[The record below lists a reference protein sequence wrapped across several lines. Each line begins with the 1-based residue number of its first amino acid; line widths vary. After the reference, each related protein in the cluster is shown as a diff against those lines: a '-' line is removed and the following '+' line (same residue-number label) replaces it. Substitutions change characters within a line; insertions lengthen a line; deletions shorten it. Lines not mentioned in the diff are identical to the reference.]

1 MSRSRRGREEE
12 TQPNNF
18 KTLLNCCF
26 GSSGCAFPGFPPV
39 RESTTSR
46 LMYTLYLFLGT
57 GLSCALLS
65 ETVEDKLMQRSGF
78 KDFCVKIKAGD
89 NCKILLEYLAVYR
102 ICFSMAL
109 FFMFFMIA
117 TYGVKTSKSARGL
130 LHNGFWFFKTLL
142 LCGLIVAAFY
152 LPNIGEFAEIGMY
165 IGFIGAA
172 LFILFQLL
180 LLIDFAASWNHSWSE
195 KMKNNNT
202 ILWFILLSVFII
214 IFYLGVIVGIYI
226 LVTQFALD
234 KHCTMN
240 LYFIIIN
247 SAICLILTLL
257 MMLPCVRK
265 KQSDCCL
272 LQSSIISLYIIYL
285 TWTAMSIEPPVI
297 DEIPNGVN
305 PETGRTQYKYN
316 KTFCGPGDSVISN
329 LINNSY
335 TDLIKAVVDATIM
348 IVMVV
353 YASLVN
359 ARRWKCCPRGAEGAC
374 CLCDPLGEKT
384 ELEELPLARQNI
396 GKDHYDEDESDG
408 SSKKHKQKSK
418 SSSKKEAQNKRVQEE
433 DEADKR
439 QSLGVIHNEE
449 DGVVYNYSF
458 LHLVFML
465 ASFYI
470 MMTLTNW
477 YKPQYAKLENFQRT
491 WPPFY
496 VKMVSSWVC
505 GILFFWNIIDPV
517 FCGDCNRR
525 RGTTPTPPPKKSKYK
540 GVVTKV

>member
-1 MSRSRRGREEE
+1 MSTSSKRRNPTTAEE
-12 TQPNNF
+12 QNYC
-18 KTLLNCCF
+18 KTLLSCCF
-26 GSSGCAFPGFPPV
+26 GSSGCAFPGCPPV

-46 LMYTLYLFLGT
+46 LMYTLYLFIGT

-65 ETVEDKLMQRSGF
+65 ETFEKKLMQQSGF
-78 KDFCVKIKAGD
+78 KDFCAKIKAGT
-89 NCKILLEYLAVYR
+89 NCTILLEYLAVYR
-102 ICFSMAL
+102 ICFCMAL
-109 FFMFFMIA
+109 FFMFFMVA
-117 TYGVKTSKSARGL
+117 TYGVKTSKSARGM

-142 LCGLIVAAFY
+142 LFGLIVAAFY
-152 LPNIGEFAEIGMY
+152 LPNISYIAEIGMY

-195 KMKNNNT
+195 KMKSNNT
-202 ILWFILLSVFII
+202 ILWFIVLSLFII
-214 IFYLGVIVGIYI
+214 VFYAGVLVGIYVLI
-226 LVTQFALD
+226 TQFALD
-234 KHCTMN
+234 SHCTLN
-240 LYFIIIN
+240 LYFIITN
-247 SAICLILTLL
+247 SAVCLILSLL
-257 MMLPCVRK
+257 MMLPSVRK

-297 DEIPNGVN
+297 NKIPNGISQ
-305 PETGRTQYKYN
+305 ETGETQFKYN
-316 KTFCGPGDSVISN
+316 QTFCGPGDSVLSN

-335 TDLIKAVVDATIM
+335 NDLIKAIADATIM

-353 YASLVN
+353 YASVVN
-359 ARRWKCCPRGAEGAC
+359 ARRWHCFPRRGTEGAC

-384 ELEELPLARQNI
+384 ELEEFPLARQHLSKGI
-396 GKDHYDEDESDG
+396 SDEEECSQPSNKRKKKKKNDQKNKRIQEEKG
-408 SSKKHKQKSK
+408 SKKRPVS
-418 SSSKKEAQNKRVQEE
+418 
-433 DEADKR
+433 
-439 QSLGVIHNEE
+439 GVIHNEE
-449 DGVVYNYSF
+449 EGVVYNYSF

-505 GILFFWNIIDPV
+505 GILFFWNIIDPI
-517 FCGDCNRR
+517 FCGDCDRR
-525 RGTTPTPPPKKSKYK
+525 RGTKPTTPSKSNYK
-540 GVVTKV
+540 GVTNV